1 MLDDMLTVVD
11 MDRKLQ
17 GTETQV
23 GGFDLVWCGG
33 PIRPVS
39 SVALVVRVRF
49 QIIGNARIENVGKSQ
64 SCMVSKLPIIWKQ
77 TVQLQG
83 WARTIATDAV
93 THLGDFQHPLY
104 DVIPIRVCAAT
115 NTQSRNSG

>member
-39 SVALVVRVRF
+39 SVALVVGF
-49 QIIGNARIENVGKSQ
+49 ADNAPGLIALYGGRIVACATS
-64 SCMVSKLPIIWKQ
+64 V
-77 TVQLQG
+77 
-83 WARTIATDAV
+83 TI
-93 THLGDFQHPLY
+93 
-104 DVIPIRVCAAT
+104 
-115 NTQSRNSG
+115 